1 MSGSIGTLG
10 GGMRC
15 KVGGSCWF
23 AVESK
28 SFEISVEDV
37 GGKLRGIILERCRGF
52 FLWIRFGESSLR
64 CLLEGVEVYCR
75 EESFG
80 RGVRSWEE
88 EERKFRLERCSNKA
102 GRFILCS
109 VRDVEAKR
117 FCFVFSEG
125 RGILGGWVKLAE
137 KLCSL
142 GVVTP

>member
-1 MSGSIGTLG
+1 M
-10 GGMRC
+10 
-15 KVGGSCWF
+15 
-23 AVESK
+23 
-28 SFEISVEDV
+28 
-37 GGKLRGIILERCRGF
+37 
-52 FLWIRFGESSLR
+52 
-64 CLLEGVEVYCR
+64 EGNKKY
-75 EESFG
+75 
-80 RGVRSWEE
+80 
-88 EERKFRLERCSNKA
+88 RLERRLNEA